1 MDYDATDPD
10 TDTPTFSCNRM
21 DLFIDFNTTT
31 GKGNWTA
38 TANIYYIDFGVSDGY
53 GSTSNYTMTLRELS
67 IKNGLIA
74 EVKLIMSETTLGL
87 KSINMGNY
95 LVYAFI
101 LIGILL
107 IILLIRILNNCI
119 YRG

>member
-1 MDYDATDPD
+1 
-10 TDTPTFSCNRM
+10 
-21 DLFIDFNTTT
+21 
-31 GKGNWTA
+31 
-38 TANIYYIDFGVSDGY
+38 
-53 GSTSNYTMTLRELS
+53 MTLTESSVEITLLEEL
-67 IKNGLIA
+67 
-74 EVKLIMSETTLGL
+74 KLIMSEITTGL

-107 IILLIRILNNCI
+107 IILGIQIITNNI